1 MYVGQNIAVRPVR
14 NPSGKVTWVLY
25 RPFREDRSAID
36 AFETEAFAD
45 RVAEI
50 IDTRFDGSYAAP
62 ARKQAKRL
70 ARQEQAKEGNT

>member
-1 MYVGQNIAVRPVR
+1 MYTGQNIAVRPIR
-14 NPSGKVTWVLY
+14 TASGEIAYGLY
-25 RPFREDRSAID
+25 RPFRQD
-36 AFETEAFAD
+36 ASILDEFETEELAD

-50 IDTRFDGSYAAP
+50 IETRFDGSYAAP